1 LTKLKDRVGQD
12 PSIKALSVFD
22 LDYTLIAGNSSF
34 KFCQYLSRRA
44 VLPSFTPFYS
54 FFYYLRHRFLN
65 LSLSALHHKIF
76 TCFLKGKSLE
86 LLESFVEPFIQEEI
100 SSLLYMPAIDH
111 LRRAQHLG
119 HFTLILSNS
128 PEFLVKGIAE
138 FLGVS
143 GWHATRYAVDKDNM
157 LSHVAA
163 IMQGEDKAWQV
174 KAIADKL
181 NLDKSQITAYS
192 DSHLDIPF
200 LLSAGKAVAVNP
212 NRKLLQIS
220 RKHNWPVI

>member
-1 LTKLKDRVGQD
+1 MTKL
-12 PSIKALSVFD
+12 KALSVFD

-34 KFCQYLSRRA
+34 KFCQYLSRRD
-44 VLPSFTPFYS
+44 VLPAFCPFYS
-54 FFYYLRHRFLN
+54 SFYYLRHSLFN

-76 TCFLKGKSLE
+76 TRFLKGKSLE

-100 SSLLYMPAIDH
+100 SSALYLPAIDH

-128 PEFLVKGIAE
+128 PEFLVKGIAR
-138 FLGVS
+138 FLGVNE
-143 GWHATRYAVDKDNM
+143 WRATQYAVDKDNR

-163 IMQGEDKAWQV
+163 IMQGEDKAGQV
-174 KAIADKL
+174 RAVAEMLK
-181 NLDKSQITAYS
+181 LDKAQITAYS
-192 DSHLDIPF
+192 DSHLDVPF

-212 NRKLLQIS
+212 SRKLLQIS
-220 RKHNWPVI
+220 KAHNWSVI